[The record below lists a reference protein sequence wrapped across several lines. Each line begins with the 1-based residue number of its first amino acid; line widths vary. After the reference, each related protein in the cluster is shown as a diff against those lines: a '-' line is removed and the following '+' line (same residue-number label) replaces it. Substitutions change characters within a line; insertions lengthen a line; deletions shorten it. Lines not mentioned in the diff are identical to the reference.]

1 MELIVIV
8 NPKSQTI
15 YNECCEVLRFLLQ
28 LHHAVSVPHI
38 HDALTGVRLD
48 SGHLEEWE
56 LCGVWLPQTV
66 LTLSGH
72 TPVLRVEEN
81 VLGHISSS

>member
-15 YNECCEVLRFLLQ
+15 YIECCEVLRFLLQ
-28 LHHAVSVPHI
+28 LHHVVSVSHI
-38 HDALTGVRLD
+38 HDALTGARLD

-56 LCGVWLPQTV
+56 LSGVCLPQTV
-66 LTLSGH
+66 LIEG
-72 TPVLRVEEN
+72 
-81 VLGHISSS
+81 G